1 METIFALSSL
11 RLLKKSRPSGEGGT
25 RVQPRFLYSTLLS
38 CLLLGI
44 LAQPVMPVV
53 PLMAATSYSQ
63 SPAAITESQV
73 LAVVNSIDRAAR
85 KGNIAGMIA
94 PLARDVKIKM
104 TITAPGSDQE
114 HLLNLNKDQYALNTR
129 QAMRR
134 RLSYQLERKN
144 TRVKIY
150 DEQTASVTS
159 DLYEALTIR
168 QGTLRGVSS
177 EVAIME
183 LRNGKIVITSVESR
197 TRLY

>member
-1 METIFALSSL
+1 MKL
-11 RLLKKSRPSGEGGT
+11 
-25 RVQPRFLYSTLLS
+25 RFLYSSLLL

-44 LAQPVMPVV
+44 VTQPVIPAVH
-53 PLMAATSYSQ
+53 LMTAQ